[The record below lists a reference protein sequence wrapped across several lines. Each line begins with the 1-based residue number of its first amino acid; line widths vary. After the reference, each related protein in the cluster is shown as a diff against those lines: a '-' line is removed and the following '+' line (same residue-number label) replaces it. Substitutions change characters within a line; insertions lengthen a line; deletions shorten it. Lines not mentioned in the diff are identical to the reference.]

1 MALQLFRGAR
11 MSIPKADLSHEKPTS
26 PLTSNVISKSLF
38 WKVPVDRQRFISSIG
53 FQKQPLHVMASQ
65 NTSVATSADTSD
77 KNSSGPL
84 QKNVQQS
91 TFPIAFQALVE
102 DVCEQTQIAE
112 LKLKIGDFEMFL
124 KRDIGISSAPSP
136 VYAPVES
143 SITAPPILSEPMEE
157 TATSPTPFLEQ
168 VSTEETSSPFVN
180 ISAAK
185 TLKLASLEA
194 SGHDAFVI
202 VASPLVGT
210 FQRGRTIKG
219 KRLPPS
225 CKEGAVIKEGQIIG
239 FLGQC
244 GNELPIRS
252 DVDGEVLKIL
262 YEDGEAVG
270 YGDPLVAVLP
280 SFHAIN

>member
-1 MALQLFRGAR
+1 MRKDHLKMVKKDIGILLDIGAR

-202 VASPLVGT
+202 VASPLNCFT
-210 FQRGRTIKG
+210 MYLSYHYFPLQ
-219 KRLPPS
+219 
-225 CKEGAVIKEGQIIG
+225 
-239 FLGQC
+239 
-244 GNELPIRS
+244 S